1 MSAAAEP
8 TARKVAVTE
17 AAVATTAEADA
28 AGVVT
33 MAAETVAMAGADN
46 NQ

>member
-17 AAVATTAEADA
+17 AAVATTTGVDA
-28 AGVVT
+28 AGVVMT
-33 MAAETVAMAGADN
+33 AAETVATAGADN